1 MAKAAPPLLLQ
12 SSDKE
17 SKNAKQ
23 ISTPPCR
30 CCSVFSN
37 RLFNALPSSA
47 DLDKLTKEIVA
58 RSFRA
63 QGQAQLD
70 RVNPDEDNLLCA
82 QADQSGTTID
92 EKLAAAIEARNM
104 KTVKLPADGKF
115 LGDFKQGERI
125 AQSGSGKTWTDKEDA
140 ANGGNCY
147 NCHQISKEEL
157 SYGTLGP
164 SLYNY
169 GKIRGV
175 TNPNSAESKPIVE
188 YTWGKINNPRAY
200 NACTSM
206 PRFGHK
212 GVLTEMQIKHVM
224 ALLLDPASPVNK

>member
-1 MAKAAPPLLLQ
+1 MQSKYLLSFTALAVTVLAACT
-12 SSDKE
+12 
-17 SKNAKQ
+17 
-23 ISTPPCR
+23 TP
-30 CCSVFSN
+30 
-37 RLFNALPSSA
+37 LPSSA
-47 DLDKLTKEIVA
+47 DLDKLTKDVVA

-63 QGQAQLD
+63 EGQAQLD

-92 EKLAAAIEARNM
+92 EKLATAIEARNLQTIKM
-104 KTVKLPADGKF
+104 PADGKF
-115 LGDFKQGERI
+115 LGDFKEGEKI
-125 AQSGSGKTWTDKEDA
+125 AQSGSGKTWTDKADVS
-140 ANGGNCY
+140 NGGNCY

-169 GKIRGV
+169 GKMRGV
-175 TNPNSAESKPIVE
+175 ANPSSPESKPVVE
-188 YTWGKINNPRAY
+188 YTWVKINNPRAY
-200 NACTSM
+200 NACSSM

>member
-1 MAKAAPPLLLQ
+1 MQSKFLFPIAAAMASFLTAC
-12 SSDKE
+12 
-17 SKNAKQ
+17 
-23 ISTPPCR
+23 STP
-30 CCSVFSN
+30 
-37 RLFNALPSSA
+37 LPSSA
-47 DLDKLTKEIVA
+47 DLDKLTKDIIA

-63 QGQAQLD
+63 EGQAQLD
-70 RVNPDEDNLLCA
+70 RVNPDEDNLLCS
-82 QADQSGTTID
+82 QADQAGTTID

-104 KTVKLPADGKF
+104 QTIKPPSDGKF
-115 LGDFKQGERI
+115 LGDYKEGEKI
-125 AQSGSGKTWTDKEDA
+125 AQSGSGKTWTDKADA

-169 GKIRGV
+169 GKMRGV
-175 TNPNSAESKPIVE
+175 ANPASPESKPIVE

-200 NACTSM
+200 NACSSM

-212 GVLTEMQIKHVM
+212 GVLTEIQIKHVM

>member
-1 MAKAAPPLLLQ
+1 MKRHHTLAASVLALL
-12 SSDKE
+12 
-17 SKNAKQ
+17 ATAC
-23 ISTPPCR
+23 STPM
-30 CCSVFSN
+30 
-37 RLFNALPSSA
+37 PSSA
-47 DLDKLTKEIVA
+47 DLDKLTQDILA

-70 RVNPDEDNLLCA
+70 RIQPDEDNRLCA
-82 QADQSGTTID
+82 EADRTGVALD
-92 EKLAAAIEARNM
+92 AKLTQAIEARNLQTI
-104 KTVKLPADGKF
+104 KPPSDGKY
-115 LGDFKQGERI
+115 LGDWKEGEKI
-125 AQSGSGKTWTDKEDA
+125 AQDGRGKTWTDPA
-140 ANGGNCY
+140 NMANGGNCY

-175 TNPNSAESKPIVE
+175 SDPNSAAAKPIVE
-188 YTWGKINNPRAY
+188 YTWGKIQNARAY
-200 NACTSM
+200 NACSSM

-212 GVLTEMQIKHVM
+212 GILNEAQIKHVM